1 MSWLETVPFL
11 AAAAVF
17 LILPG
22 GMVTLVLGLRG
33 LPALALAP
41 LVTVALSA
49 VIGVALPYAG
59 LPWSSVPILLGG
71 TALALSLGLARR
83 LSGDPIRF
91 TPTEPRLLLRRQ
103 SLVIAGSY
111 LAGAAAILAQL
122 AVAFGTPESYSQT
135 FDNVFHLNGVRY
147 VLETSNAS
155 SLTMTSMTSGGQPP
169 YFYPAAWHGL
179 VAAFIQLTGLPLTV
193 GVNVLNMAI
202 ASVVWPLGAMLL
214 TRVVAGK
221 RPVAV
226 AAAGA
231 LSAGFAAF
239 PILLLDF
246 GVLYPNFLSVSM
258 LPSSLAAVALL
269 FGQAEDLP
277 VDPWA
282 RFGLPLLLVPAVALA
297 HPNGFMSLLVL
308 SVPVAVQAYWRRY
321 VPAHGYR
328 IRRREFALSTAALV
342 AGAAGFALL
351 WKVIRP
357 PQDAAFWGPIQSVAG
372 AGWEVLANSAMNR
385 PIAPGISLLM
395 LLGLLISLRR
405 GSRFWLLACFA
416 TTGALF
422 VVVSGMEISPFRSD
436 VTGVWYNDSYRLAAL
451 LPLTALP
458 FAALGADEG
467 WRRISA
473 ALSRGK
479 DGLRSGETAPRPAGK
494 ALRTAGVTAALVLM
508 VIVSQVPSL
517 AGAVGSAQRNY
528 AAGPD
533 SALVS
538 TDEQAVLDRLPEFVP
553 DGAAVAVNPWT
564 GAALAYALA
573 DRDTTA
579 KHVLTAN
586 TRDVEILNAHLRDAG
601 AVPGVCEA
609 ARATGVR
616 YALDFGTQEVH
627 GGTHPFPGLADLAGS
642 SAVKLVFRQ
651 GQAALYELTACQP
664 AGPGQG

>member
-1 MSWLETVPFL
+1 
-11 AAAAVF
+11 
-17 LILPG
+17 
-22 GMVTLVLGLRG
+22 MVTLALGLRG

-41 LVTVALSA
+41 LVTVSVSA

-59 LPWSSVPILLGG
+59 LPWSSAAILLGG
-71 TALALSLGLARR
+71 AALALSLVLIRR
-83 LSGDPIRF
+83 LSGDPVRF
-91 TPTEPRLLLRRQ
+91 TPTEPRLLLRRE
-103 SLVIAGSY
+103 SLLTAGSY
-111 LAGAAAILAQL
+111 LAGAAAILVQL

-155 SLTMTSMTSGGQPP
+155 SLTMSSMTSGGQSP

-193 GVNVLNMAI
+193 GVNVLNMTV

-214 TRVVAGK
+214 TRVVAGN

-258 LPSSLAAVALL
+258 LPASLAAVALL
-269 FGQAEDLP
+269 FGQAQDLP
-277 VDPWA
+277 VGPWA
-282 RFGLPLLLVPAVALA
+282 RFGLPVLLVPGVALA

-308 SVPVAVQAYWRRY
+308 SVPIAIQAYWRRY
-321 VPAHGYR
+321 VPARGYR
-328 IRRREFALSTAALV
+328 VRPREFALSTAALV

-372 AGWEVLANSAMNR
+372 AGLEVLANSAMNR

-422 VVVSGMEISPFRSD
+422 VVVSGMAISPFRSD

-467 WRRISA
+467 VRRLSA
-473 ALSRGK
+473 AVKRRQ
-479 DGLRSGETAPRPAGK
+479 DRRRNGETVSGPAGK
-494 ALRTAGVTAALVLM
+494 ALRTAGVAAALALV
-508 VIVSQVPSL
+508 VIASQVPSM
-517 AGAVGSAQRNY
+517 ARAVGSAQRNY
-528 AAGPD
+528 AASPD

-538 TDEQAVLDRLPEFVP
+538 TDEQAVLDRLPDLVP
-553 DGAAVAVNPWT
+553 DGAVVAVNPWT

-586 TRDVEILNAHLRDAG
+586 TRDVEVLNAHLRDAG
-601 AVPGVCEA
+601 EVPGVCEA

-616 YALDFGTQEVH
+616 YALDFGTKEVH
-627 GGTHPFPGLADLAGS
+627 GGNHPFPGLTDLGS
-642 SAVKLVFRQ
+642 SPAVKLVFRQ
-651 GQAALYELTACQP
+651 GEAALFELTACQP
-664 AGPGQG
+664 AVPGQG

>member
-1 MSWLETVPFL
+1 MSWLETVPFVV
-11 AAAAVF
+11 AAAVF

-22 GMVTLVLGLRG
+22 GMVTLATGLRG

-41 LVTVALSA
+41 LVTVSVSA
-49 VIGVALPYAG
+49 VMGVALPYAG
-59 LPWSSVPILLGG
+59 LPWSSVAILLGG
-71 TALALSLGLARR
+71 TALAFSLGLIRR
-83 LSGDPIRF
+83 VSGDPVRF
-91 TPTEPRLLLRRQ
+91 TPPEPRLLLRRQ
-103 SLVIAGSY
+103 SLITAGSY

-122 AVAFGTPESYSQT
+122 VAAFGTPESYSQT

-155 SLTMTSMTSGGQPP
+155 SLTMSSMTSGGQSP

-193 GVNVLNMAI
+193 GVNVLNMTV

-214 TRVVAGK
+214 TRVVAGN

-226 AAAGA
+226 AAAGV

-258 LPSSLAAVALL
+258 LPASLAAVAIL
-269 FGQAEDLP
+269 FGQAQDLP
-277 VDPWA
+277 VGPWA
-282 RFGLPLLLVPAVALA
+282 RFGLPLLLVPGVALA

-308 SVPVAVQAYWRRY
+308 SVPIAFQAYWRRY
-321 VPAHGYR
+321 VPARRYR
-328 IRRREFALSTAALV
+328 MRPREFTLSTAALV

-372 AGWEVLANSAMNR
+372 AGLEVLANSAMNR

-467 WRRISA
+467 WRRLSA
-473 ALSRGK
+473 AVSGRQDRRRG
-479 DGLRSGETAPRPAGK
+479 GETVPRPAGN
-494 ALRTAGVTAALVLM
+494 ALRTAGVASALVL
-508 VIVSQVPSL
+508 VVLASQVPSM
-517 AGAVGSAQRNY
+517 AHAVGSAQRNY
-528 AAGPD
+528 AVNPD

-538 TDEQAVLDRLPEFVP
+538 TDEQAVLDRLPDLVP
-553 DGAAVAVNPWT
+553 DGAVVAVNPWT

-586 TRDVEILNAHLRDAG
+586 TRDVEVLNAHLRDAG

-616 YALDFGTQEVH
+616 YALDFGTKEVH
-627 GGTHPFPGLADLAGS
+627 GGNHPFPGLTDLAS
-642 SAVKLVFRQ
+642 SPAVKLVFRQ
-651 GQAALYELTACQP
+651 GQAALFELTACQP
-664 AGPGQG
+664 AEPGQG

>member
-1 MSWLETVPFL
+1 MSWLETVPFVV
-11 AAAAVF
+11 AAAVF

-22 GMVTLVLGLRG
+22 GMVALALGLRG
-33 LPALALAP
+33 LPALAVAP
-41 LVTVALSA
+41 LVSVSMSA
-49 VIGVALPYAG
+49 VIGVVLPWTG
-59 LPWSSVPILLGG
+59 LPWSSVAILLGG
-71 TALALSLGLARR
+71 AALAFSLALIRR
-83 LSGDPIRF
+83 VSGDPARL

-103 SLVIAGSY
+103 SLITAGSY

-122 AVAFGTPESYSQT
+122 AAVFGTPESYSQT

-155 SLTMTSMTSGGQPP
+155 SLTMSSMTSGGQSP

-193 GVNVLNMAI
+193 GVNVLNMTV

-214 TRVVAGK
+214 TRVVAGN

-258 LPSSLAAVALL
+258 LPASLAAVAIL
-269 FGQAEDLP
+269 FGLSQDLP

-282 RFGLPLLLVPAVALA
+282 RFGLPLLLVPGVALA

-308 SVPVAVQAYWRRY
+308 SVPIAIQAYWRRY

-328 IRRREFALSTAALV
+328 IRPREFALSTAALA
-342 AGAAGFALL
+342 AGAAGFAML
-351 WKVIRP
+351 WTVIRP
-357 PQDAAFWGPIQSVAG
+357 PEDAAFWGPVQTVPG
-372 AGWEVLANSAMNR
+372 AGLEVLANSAMNR
-385 PIAPGISLLM
+385 PMAPGVSLLM
-395 LLGLLISLRR
+395 LLGLFISLRHS
-405 GSRFWLLACFA
+405 SRFWLLACFA

-422 VVVSGMEISPFRSD
+422 VVVSGMDSSPFRSD
-436 VTGVWYNDSYRLAAL
+436 VTGVWYNDSNRLAAL

-458 FAALGADEG
+458 FAALGADKG
-467 WRRISA
+467 WCWLSA
-473 ALSRGK
+473 AVGRRQ
-479 DGLRSGETAPRPAGK
+479 DRRRSGATAPGAAGGS
-494 ALRTAGVTAALVLM
+494 LRIAGVASALVLV
-508 VIVSQVPSL
+508 VIASQVPSML
-517 AGAVGSAQRNY
+517 RAFGSAHRNY
-528 AAGPD
+528 ADSPD
-533 SALVS
+533 SELVS
-538 TDEQAVLDRLPEFVP
+538 TDEQAVLDRLPDLVP
-553 DGAAVAVNPWT
+553 DGAVVAVNPWT

-579 KHVLTAN
+579 KHILTAN
-586 TRDVEILNAHLRDAG
+586 TKDVEVLNAHLRDAG
-601 AVPGVCEA
+601 TVPGVCDA

-616 YALDFGTQEVH
+616 YALDFGTEEVH
-627 GGTHPFPGLADLAGS
+627 GGNHPFPGLTDLAS
-642 SAVKLVFRQ
+642 SPAVKLVFRQ
-651 GQAALYELTACQP
+651 GQAALFELTACQP
-664 AGPGQG
+664 EEPGQG